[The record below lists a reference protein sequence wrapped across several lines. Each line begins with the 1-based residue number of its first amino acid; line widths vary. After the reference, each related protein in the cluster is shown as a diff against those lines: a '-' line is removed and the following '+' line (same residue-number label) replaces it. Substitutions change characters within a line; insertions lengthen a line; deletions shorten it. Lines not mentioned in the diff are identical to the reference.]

1 MSAPILSVAPR
12 EAMTLSID
20 AMREAWERVREASGP
35 RPQYL
40 LLHPNDYYDAL
51 VRLRDPRW
59 LAMPFR
65 VVRGESR
72 GETDERWRRRRAFI
86 RASA

>member
-1 MSAPILSVAPR
+1 MSPILSIAPLD
-12 EAMTLSID
+12 AMTLSVD
-20 AMREAWERVREASGP
+20 AMRVAWERIREAAGP
-35 RPQYL
+35 HPQYL
-40 LLHPNDYYDAL
+40 LMHPDAYYYAL